1 MLDGMALL
9 LYLIVKKNR
18 EKLVYNGII
27 RTFGT

>member
-1 MLDGMALL
+1 MIDGMALL
-9 LYLIVKKNR
+9 LYLIVKKIR

>member
-9 LYLIVKKNR
+9 LYLIVKKIR

-27 RTFGT
+27 RTFET